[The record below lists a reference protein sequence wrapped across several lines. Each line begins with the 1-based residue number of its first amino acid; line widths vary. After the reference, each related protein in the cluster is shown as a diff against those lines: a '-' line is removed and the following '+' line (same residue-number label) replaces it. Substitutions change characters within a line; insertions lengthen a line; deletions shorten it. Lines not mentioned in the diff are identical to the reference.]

1 MKNAEIRSLTL
12 DELKRKLVAE
22 KEGLVKLRFAHAIS
36 PIENPMKIGES
47 RRLIARIKTVIMQK
61 EKESQK

>member
-1 MKNAEIRSLTL
+1 MKHAELRSLTL
-12 DELKRKLVAE
+12 DELKRRLVAE

-47 RRLIARIKTVIMQK
+47 RRLIARIKTLIHEK
-61 EKESQK
+61 EKESQN